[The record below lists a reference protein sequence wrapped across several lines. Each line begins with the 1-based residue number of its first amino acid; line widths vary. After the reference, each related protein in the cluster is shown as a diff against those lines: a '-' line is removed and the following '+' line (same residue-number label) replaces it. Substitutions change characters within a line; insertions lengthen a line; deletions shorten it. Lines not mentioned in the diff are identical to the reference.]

1 MGITFTSDWEVR
13 SIGSLTD
20 VFAGGTPS
28 TQVDSYW
35 GGDIRW
41 MNSGELNLR
50 KVFEVENR
58 ITEEG
63 LKNSS
68 ARLIPKNCVLIGLAG
83 QGKTRGT
90 VAINKVEL
98 TTNQS
103 VAAIYPSKEFVPEY
117 LYYNLDLRYNELR
130 DLSDGGGGRG
140 GLNLKLIKGIDIPLP
155 SMEEQKAIADALS
168 DIDELMSELVLE
180 IKKLEDFKL
189 SQIYLFL
196 NPDSLFKNGIVTQ
209 SYLLSNIAN
218 FSKGRG
224 QNKGNLIES
233 GDFPCILYGELF
245 TTYGEIIDTVV
256 SKSSTNE
263 GLSSVSGDVLIPG
276 STTTVGRD
284 LATASVIKQNGVLL
298 GGDINIIRFNDLKT
312 ILPDY
317 FAYLF
322 KFILVDQV
330 EQMAQGTTIK
340 HLYGKDIIKLSIDLP
355 PIDYQAQAIRYLSIT
370 EKRITSA
377 KSEMKKYECIKQGMA
392 HDLLTGKVR
401 LV

>member
-1 MGITFTSDWEVR
+1 MAVVIPSEWEKLPISSVGELSTGTTPPTEDRSLYGDEYPFISPADLGSQKYIRKAEKNLSAKGFLGTRQIPKGSLLFVCIGSTIGKTGITTKLSSCNQQINYLVPYEKYHTEYVYYALNMIAPLVKEQAGEQAVPMVNKSEFAKFTIPVPKLNE
-13 SIGSLTD
+13 
-20 VFAGGTPS
+20 
-28 TQVDSYW
+28 QV
-35 GGDIRW
+35 
-41 MNSGELNLR
+41 M
-50 KVFEVENR
+50 
-58 ITEEG
+58 
-63 LKNSS
+63 
-68 ARLIPKNCVLIGLAG
+68 
-83 QGKTRGT
+83 
-90 VAINKVEL
+90 
-98 TTNQS
+98 
-103 VAAIYPSKEFVPEY
+103 
-117 LYYNLDLRYNELR
+117 
-130 DLSDGGGGRG
+130 
-140 GLNLKLIKGIDIPLP
+140 
-155 SMEEQKAIADALS
+155 IAKALS
-168 DIDELMSELVLE
+168 DIDELISELELE

-189 SQIYLFL
+189 SQIYLIL
-196 NPDSLFKNGIVTQ
+196 NPDSLIKNGIITQ

-256 SKSSTNE
+256 SKSSINE

-312 ILPDY
+312 VLPDY

-322 KFILVDQV
+322 KYILVDQV

-355 PIDYQAQAIRYLSIT
+355 PIDYQAQAIRNLSIT
-370 EKRITSA
+370 ETRISSA